1 MVEQG
6 ERRSAGLRQG
16 GEVGPR
22 VELRYDGHEKRLE
35 FLEFS
40 YTRARH
46 GEYFKDFMVDMQT
59 STQPL
64 VMSRKKV
71 LERITENSTPAKV
84 HLEAA
89 RRKQGTICRS
99 YQEGT

>member
-1 MVEQG
+1 MVKLAD
-6 ERRSAGLRQG
+6 RVRQ
-16 GEVGPR
+16 R
-22 VELRYDGHEKRLE
+22 KQAY
-35 FLEFS
+35 
-40 YTRARH
+40 

-71 LERITENSTPAKV
+71 LERITENSSPAKV

>member
-46 GEYFKDFMVDMQT
+46 KSNPQSDAG
-59 STQPL
+59 
-64 VMSRKKV
+64 
-71 LERITENSTPAKV
+71 TPAG
-84 HLEAA
+84 HS
-89 RRKQGTICRS
+89 R
-99 YQEGT
+99 